1 MEDLTTLWTL
11 DEVLDHPKLSDEF
24 KIKFFEELFGEEIT
38 EETIEHVFRKWR
50 ADNIQSSNVRKIMYN
65 DETKEMF
72 IQFQDKSI
80 YTYFEVPF
88 QLFLDVSGGKATCI
102 TSGENKY
109 GSWFVGKTPSVG
121 AAVHRYLV
129 KKNVKYK
136 KGGSLR

>member
-1 MEDLTTLWTL
+1 
-11 DEVLDHPKLSDEF
+11 
-24 KIKFFEELFGEEIT
+24 
-38 EETIEHVFRKWR
+38 
-50 ADNIQSSNVRKIMYN
+50 MYN

-109 GSWFVGKTPSVG
+109 GSWYVGKTPSVG

>member
-1 MEDLTTLWTL
+1 MEDLTTLWDI
-11 DEVLDHPKLSDEF
+11 DEVLDHPMLSDEF
-24 KIKFFEELFGEEIT
+24 KMKFFEELFGEEIT
-38 EETIEHVFRKWR
+38 EETIEHAFRKWR
-50 ADNIQSSNVRKIMYN
+50 ADNIRSSNVRKIMYN

-88 QLFLDVSGGKATCI
+88 QLFLDVSGGKATCL

-129 KKNVKYK
+129 KKNVRYK
-136 KGGSLR
+136 KGGTLR

>member
-50 ADNIQSSNVRKIMYN
+50 ADNIRSSNVRKIMYN

>member
-1 MEDLTTLWTL
+1 MDLTTLWDI

-24 KIKFFEELFGEEIT
+24 KVNFFNELFGEELT
-38 EETIEHVFRKWR
+38 DENVEHLFKKWR

-80 YTYFEVPF
+80 YTYFGVSF
-88 QLFLDVSGGKATCI
+88 DLFLNVSGGKATCI

-109 GSWFVGKTPSVG
+109 GAWYVGKTPSVG
-121 AAVHRYLV
+121 AAVHRYLI
-129 KKNVKYK
+129 KQNIKYK
-136 KGGSLR
+136 KGGSLK

>member
-1 MEDLTTLWTL
+1 MEEYWDI

-24 KIKFFEELFGEEIT
+24 KIRFFEELFGEELT
-38 EETIEHVFRKWR
+38 DESVEQHFRKWR
-50 ADNIQSSNVRKIMYN
+50 ADNIRSANVKKIMYN

-129 KKNVKYK
+129 KKNVRYK
-136 KGGSLR
+136 KGGTLR

>member
-1 MEDLTTLWTL
+1 MDMTNDWDI

-24 KIKFFEELFGEEIT
+24 KIKFFEELFGTELTDETVEE
-38 EETIEHVFRKWR
+38 HFRKWR
-50 ADNIQSSNVRKIMYN
+50 ADNIRSSNVRKIMYN

-80 YTYFEVPF
+80 YTYFDVSF

-136 KGGSLR
+136 KGGTLR